1 MATGL
6 NITDGIATVT
16 LNRPEALNAIDP
28 ETQGELATIWA
39 RIDKDPSIRVGIVTG
54 AGGKAFSTGADLK
67 KTRQA
72 DAPFAASIFGDEPD
86 FNPVSGMDVA
96 KPMIAAINGYALGG
110 GLEMALACDIRI
122 ASENARFGL
131 PEVTVGTM
139 PGAGGTQRLA
149 RIVGQSNA
157 MRLLLTGETID
168 AEEALRIGLVSAV
181 LPPDRLIGAAR
192 EIAARIAANA
202 PLAVRA
208 VKKLAL
214 AGADM
219 SLGTGLLAERQA
231 WGLIRDTEDRAE
243 GRAAF
248 AEKRTP
254 KFKGR

>member
-1 MATGL
+1 MTTAL
-6 NITDGIATVT
+6 DIADGIATVT

-28 ETQGELATIWA
+28 ETQSELAAIWA
-39 RIDKDPSIRVGIVTG
+39 RIDSDPAIRVGIVTG
-54 AGGKAFSTGADLK
+54 AGNKAFSTGADLK

-86 FNPVSGMDVA
+86 FNPVDGMDIA

-131 PEVTVGTM
+131 PEVTVGTI
-139 PGAGGTQRLA
+139 PGAGGTQRFA

-157 MRLLLTGETID
+157 MRMLLTGDIIEAD
-168 AEEALRIGLVSAV
+168 EALRIGLVSAV
-181 LPPDRLIGAAR
+181 VAPGQLIGAAR
-192 EIAARIAANA
+192 DIATRIAANA

-208 VKKLAL
+208 VKRLAL

-219 SLGTGLLAERQA
+219 SLDAGLMAERQA

-248 AEKRTP
+248 AEKRSP
-254 KFKGR
+254 EFKGR